1 MKSSETT
8 KEKNKMKES
17 AIWMI
22 IWILTCAVIITH
34 ERCTRDYGTR
44 EVPQVQTCSGC
55 PDLSL
60 FESDTVDGLE
70 GVEPVEVPQD
80 LQRVINNS
88 K

>member
-1 MKSSETT
+1 MKSFETT

-17 AIWMI
+17 VIWMI

-44 EVPQVQTCSGC
+44 EVPQVQTRNCC

-60 FESDTVDGLE
+60 FQSDTIDGLE